1 MDHFDQL
8 GGSDAENFAKSESAY
23 GHAAQTPRSAQLF
36 GAFRGRRASV
46 IVIQCG
52 KHEDALVVAQ
62 MPIPPVQH
70 LQVTRQATV

>member
-46 IVIQCG
+46 IVIHCG